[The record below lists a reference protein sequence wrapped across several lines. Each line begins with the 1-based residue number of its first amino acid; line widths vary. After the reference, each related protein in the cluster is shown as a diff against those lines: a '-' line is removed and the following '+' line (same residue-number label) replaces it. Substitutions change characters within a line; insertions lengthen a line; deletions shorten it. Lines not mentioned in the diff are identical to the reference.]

1 MGIDYQS
8 GAIYIFLSFYRP
20 QSRLPWQLFFIFAV
34 KKMDTA
40 ASPSPPRLIWN
51 HPMYVLLVLFGAVAV
66 CGLLGRLLG
75 EGIAGLWGSSLT
87 ELLSEGRTSWS
98 ATDRLAL
105 RLLNIAVHFFTFSLA
120 SLLTI
125 RIFYP
130 GHGGLYFRVRELPS
144 ARETGLSILLLLM
157 AYPVAQAVYWL
168 NKQLPL
174 PHWLSRPEEGQ
185 RGIIEAILQM
195 DNAGEFALA
204 FVTVA
209 LIPAVG
215 EELLFRG
222 VVQQQLERW
231 QRRPQLAIW
240 LTALFFSAMH
250 MQFEGFFARLLLGAV
265 LGYLYHWRGN
275 LWLPILGHLCFN
287 GLQVVA
293 KYLLPAAFAEAEGH
307 AVEAPN
313 GWIVITATVIFVL
326 IAQKLA
332 DNRQQP
338 TKVDE

>member
-1 MGIDYQS
+1 
-8 GAIYIFLSFYRP
+8 
-20 QSRLPWQLFFIFAV
+20 
-34 KKMDTA
+34 MDTA
-40 ASPSPPRLIWN
+40 ASPSPPRLFWN
-51 HPMYVLLVLFGAVAV
+51 HPVYVLLVLFGAVAV

-75 EGIAGLWGSSLT
+75 EGIAGLWGSSLA
-87 ELLSEGRTSWS
+87 ELLLEGRTSWS
-98 ATDRLAL
+98 SADRMAL
-105 RLLNIAVHFFTFSLA
+105 RLLNMVVHLATFTLA
-120 SLLTI
+120 SLATI

-130 GHGGLYFRVRELPS
+130 GHTGAYFLTRKPPSVRDVL
-144 ARETGLSILLLLM
+144 LSILLLLT

-168 NKQLPL
+168 NKQIPL
-174 PHWLSRPEEGQ
+174 PQWLSRPEEGQ
-185 RGIIEAILQM
+185 QGIIEAILQM
-195 DNAGEFALA
+195 DNSGEFVLA

-222 VVQQQLERW
+222 VVQQQLLRW
-231 QRRPQLAIW
+231 QRKPQLAIW
-240 LTALFFSAMH
+240 LTALFFSAVH

-265 LGYLYHWRGN
+265 LGYLYYWRGN

-293 KYLLPAAFAEAEGH
+293 KYLLPAAFAEAEGR
-307 AVEAPN
+307 AVEAPSA
-313 GWIVITATVIFVL
+313 WIVVTATILFVL

-338 TKVDE
+338 TTFDE

>member
-1 MGIDYQS
+1 
-8 GAIYIFLSFYRP
+8 
-20 QSRLPWQLFFIFAV
+20 
-34 KKMDTA
+34 
-40 ASPSPPRLIWN
+40 
-51 HPMYVLLVLFGAVAV
+51 MYVLLVLFGAVAV

-87 ELLSEGRTSWS
+87 DLLSEGRTSWS

-105 RLLNIAVHFFTFSLA
+105 RLLNMAVHLATFTLA

-130 GHGGLYFRVRELPS
+130 QHTSAYFRTRKLPS
-144 ARETGLSILLLLM
+144 GREALLSILLLLT

-168 NKQLPL
+168 NKQIPL
-174 PHWLSRPEEGQ
+174 PQWLSRPEEGQ
-185 RGIIEAILQM
+185 QGIIEAILQM
-195 DNAGEFALA
+195 DNAGEFVLA

-222 VVQQQLERW
+222 VVQQQLVRW

-293 KYLLPAAFAEAEGH
+293 KYLLPAAFAEVEGRT
-307 AVEAPN
+307 VEAPSIL
-313 GWIVITATVIFVL
+313 IVVTATVLFVL

-338 TKVDE
+338 TTVDE

>member
-1 MGIDYQS
+1 
-8 GAIYIFLSFYRP
+8 
-20 QSRLPWQLFFIFAV
+20 
-34 KKMDTA
+34 MDTA
-40 ASPSPPRLIWN
+40 APPSPPRLFWN

-87 ELLSEGRTSWS
+87 ELLSEGRVSWS
-98 ATDRLAL
+98 TTDRLAL
-105 RLLNIAVHFFTFSLA
+105 RLLNMVVHLATFTLA

-130 GHGGLYFRVRELPS
+130 SHGGSYFRLRKLPS
-144 ARETGLSILLLLM
+144 GREALLSMLLLLT

-174 PHWLSRPEEGQ
+174 PHWLSKPEEGQ
-185 RGIIEAILQM
+185 QGIIEAILRM
-195 DNAGEFALA
+195 DNAGEFMLA

-222 VVQQQLERW
+222 VVQQQLVRW
-231 QRRPQLAIW
+231 QQRPQLAIW

-265 LGYLYHWRGN
+265 LGYLYYWRGN

-293 KYLLPAAFAEAEGH
+293 KFLLPDAFAAAEGR

-313 GWIVITATVIFVL
+313 VWVIITTAVIFVL

-338 TKVDE
+338 TTIDE